1 MWIFSQLL
9 KKEKDIS
16 KLLTDISSQQEKH
29 QRLQETKA
37 ALDMEIAVYK
47 KLLETEEDRL
57 DIGQGETDH
66 YMNIGY
72 NLYFRWSNKGYR
84 TAWYLSDCPKGGF
97 CAREKA
103 NSGTDTVVVEDELHL

>member
-9 KKEKDIS
+9 KKEKDIA

-66 YMNIGY
+66 HMNTVMICI
-72 NLYFRWSNKGYR
+72 LDDAKKVIEPPDICR
-84 TAWYLSDCPKGGF
+84 TAQKGDSVS
-97 CAREKA
+97 EKRL
-103 NSGTDTVVVEDELHL
+103 TVAQTLL